1 MNIGILFPPTKSV
14 GGVFQYA
21 LSVADSLINCSD
33 KFQYYIIHYDSEN
46 LNCFLNLK
54 SNKVK
59 LICIQR
65 KFTLLIKKIPRLF
78 NLVFDTNIFSVE
90 KSYAVLENAKIDFLI
105 IPFPSLFSFCN
116 GIPYIASIPDLMH
129 KYYPDFPEYSLKERL
144 TRDIVYKYSARYSIL
159 SVVDSQQGLEDLYKF
174 FNIPKEKIR
183 VIPYIPPGY
192 VYKYKDMNLET
203 ATEILAKYN
212 LPGRFLFYP
221 AQFWYHK
228 NHIRLIKALKLIKQ
242 THRVKIPLILV
253 GSSKENHEKVI
264 NLIKELD
271 MADQIVYLGY
281 VSVKEIVALYKKA
294 TTLVFP
300 SLFGPTNIPPL
311 EAMVL
316 GTPVLCSNL
325 FSMPEQIRD
334 AGLLFDPFNIE
345 DMAEKIYRI
354 WTDENLRQE
363 LIEKGYQK
371 VKNLTLENYA
381 RKWEKIIEEALERIS
396 K

>member
-21 LSVADSLINCSD
+21 LSIADSLINCSD
-33 KFQYYIIHYDSEN
+33 KFQYYIIHYDTEN
-46 LNCFLNLK
+46 PDRFLNLK

-59 LICIQR
+59 LVSIQR
-65 KFTLLIKKIPRLF
+65 NFTSLIKKIPSLF
-78 NLVFDTNIFSVE
+78 NLVFGNNVFSVR
-90 KSYAVLENAKIDFLI
+90 KSYLVLENAKIDFLI
-105 IPFPSLFSFCN
+105 IPFPSLFGFGN

-144 TRDIVYKYSARYSIL
+144 TRDIVYKYSARYSVL
-159 SVVDSQQGLEDLYKF
+159 NVVDSQQGLEDLHRF
-174 FNIPKEKIR
+174 LEIPKEKVR
-183 VIPYIPPGY
+183 VIPYIAPGY
-192 VYKYKDMNLET
+192 VYKYKDMELEET
-203 ATEILAKYN
+203 TKILAKYS
-212 LPGRFLFYP
+212 LPEKFLFYP

-228 NHIRLIKALKLIKQ
+228 NHIRLIKTLKLIKQ
-242 THRVKIPLILV
+242 RHGVKIPLILV
-253 GSSKENHEKVI
+253 GSSKGGYGKVV
-264 NLIKELD
+264 NLIKKLNIG
-271 MADQIVYLGY
+271 DQVIHLGY
-281 VSVKEIVALYKKA
+281 VSDKEIVALYKKA

-325 FSMPEQIRD
+325 FSMPEQVGD
-334 AGLLFDPFNIE
+334 AGLLFDPFSIE

-354 WTDENLRQE
+354 WIDENLRQE
-363 LIEKGYQK
+363 LIKKGYQR
-371 VKNLTLENYA
+371 VKDLTLENYA
-381 RKWEKIIEEALERIS
+381 KQWEKIIKEALKKIN